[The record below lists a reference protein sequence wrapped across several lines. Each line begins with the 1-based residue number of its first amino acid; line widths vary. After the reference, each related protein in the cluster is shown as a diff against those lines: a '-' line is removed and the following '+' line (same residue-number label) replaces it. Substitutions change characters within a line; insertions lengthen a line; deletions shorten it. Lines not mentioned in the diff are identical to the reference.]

1 MLHAKLQLLRDVQR
15 VARATTPRL
24 RVIFTWMRSI
34 REELRELPRFARELG
49 AQELDVRYVI
59 PAMGVDNASEVLTGG
74 EPSTLRAEL
83 GAVARDAVRRGLRL
97 AAWPLFDDRP
107 ARLLKRIAWRWWRMR
122 VARHERDVGCR
133 YPDRMYVI
141 RPSGAVF
148 PCEFYDQ
155 PIGFAPVDSLLTI
168 AKDARMTGI
177 RDALRCGS
185 PAGSCATCSERRDA
199 FYSV

>member
-1 MLHAKLQLLRDVQR
+1 
-15 VARATTPRL
+15 
-24 RVIFTWMRSI
+24 VIFTWMRSN

-59 PAMGVDNASEVLTGG
+59 PAMGVDNASEVLTGE

-83 GAVARDAVRRGLRL
+83 GAAARDAVRRGLRL
-97 AAWPLFDDRP
+97 AGWPLFDERP

-122 VARHERDVGCR
+122 AGLDRFAHLAVARHERDVGCR

-155 PIGFAPVDSLLTI
+155 PIGFASVDSLLTI
-168 AKDARMTGI
+168 AKGARMTGI